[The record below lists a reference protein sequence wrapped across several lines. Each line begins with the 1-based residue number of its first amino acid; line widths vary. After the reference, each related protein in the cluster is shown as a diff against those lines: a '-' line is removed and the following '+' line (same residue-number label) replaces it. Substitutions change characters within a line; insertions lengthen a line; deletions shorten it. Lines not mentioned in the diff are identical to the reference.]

1 MHESCE
7 LHMITSTNTVF
18 HPHMVPVPEMRN
30 QFPNMQAAK
39 KLAAAA
45 GNFFPP
51 PPPPPPPP
59 PSSPSVNFFDFCIYR

>member
-7 LHMITSTNTVF
+7 LHMITSTDTVF

-45 GNFFPP
+45 GNQAFLKA
-51 PPPPPPPP
+51 
-59 PSSPSVNFFDFCIYR
+59 